1 MEKEELVKLLSNA
14 ELDNNAKVEAIQKMV
29 DASYVPAT
37 VVAGERK
44 ANKEAIANKEKA
56 IADLTAEYDEFKKSK
71 MTEEEKKQEEAKKKE
86 QAYNEAL
93 RKLSKATAKTVFAN
107 AGLKEDDY
115 SDFIEDIIGLDEEK
129 TKTLAEKICQTIV
142 KQKSDVEMKMK
153 ESIINGTTP
162 PPAGNTNFST
172 TSKKE
177 QYQQLLN
184 EATKKG
190 DINNI
195 VYYQRLVEE
204 EIKKEK
210 GEI

>member
-14 ELDNNAKVEAIQKMV
+14 ELDDNAKVEAIQKMV
-29 DASYVPAT
+29 DTSYVPAT
-37 VVAGERK
+37 IVANERK
-44 ANKEAIANKEKA
+44 ANKEAIANKDKA
-56 IADLTAEYDEFKKSK
+56 FEDLTAEYDNFKKSK
-71 MTEEEKKQEEAKKKE
+71 MTEEEKKELEAKEKE
-86 QAYNEAL
+86 KAYNEAL

-107 AGLKEDDY
+107 AGLKEEDY

-129 TKTLAEKICQTIV
+129 TKTLAEKICQTIT
-142 KQKSDVEMKMK
+142 KQRSDVETKMK
-153 ESIINGTTP
+153 NNIINGTTP
-162 PPAGNTNFST
+162 PPAGNGGFNP

-177 QYQQLLN
+177 EYQQLLN

-204 EIKKEK
+204 EMKKEN
-210 GEI
+210 